1 MKIYKAVIR
10 VPGGLMV
17 VPLFLGMVVN
27 TFFPNLLKIGGFTEA
42 LSGSGYQTVL
52 GMYLFTVG
60 TKMTFRAAPKMLLR
74 GLGIMSAKVG
84 VATLFALIV
93 AKFFGGYIL
102 GLSTLAIMVAMS
114 DTNGGMFLALTGVMG
129 NKEDSGTYVVQS
141 IETGPFL
148 TMLIFVGTG
157 LAVIPWLTMVSVI
170 APIVVGA
177 ILGNLDEDL
186 KQFFG
191 THEPI
196 IVPFMAFTL
205 GQTINL
211 KSVVTAGLPGVA
223 LGVTVLVV
231 TGAVCIVVDRLLGGS
246 GIAGAAASSTAGN
259 SAAVPQ
265 AVALADTSFAPVA
278 AAATVQ
284 VTASVIVTAILTPLL
299 TAWWFRKVERSRA
312 LEAADQ
318 RVEEVTAQR
327 Y

>member
-1 MKIYKAVIR
+1 ME
-10 VPGGLMV
+10 
-17 VPLFLGMVVN
+17 
-27 TFFPNLLKIGGFTEA
+27 FFTI
-42 LSGSGYQTVL
+42 S
-52 GMYLFTVG
+52 
-60 TKMTFRAAPKMLLR
+60 MLN
-74 GLGIMSAKVG
+74 
-84 VATLFALIV
+84 
-93 AKFFGGYIL
+93 
-102 GLSTLAIMVAMS
+102 GLSYGLLLFMLS
-114 DTNGGMFLALTGVMG
+114 SGLT
-129 NKEDSGTYVVQS
+129 
-141 IETGPFL
+141 
-148 TMLIFVGTG
+148 LIFSMMGVLNFAHASFYMIGAYIAYSISKVTG
-157 LAVIPWLTMVSVI
+157 FWPALVI

>member
-1 MKIYKAVIR
+1 
-10 VPGGLMV
+10 
-17 VPLFLGMVVN
+17 
-27 TFFPNLLKIGGFTEA
+27 
-42 LSGSGYQTVL
+42 
-52 GMYLFTVG
+52 
-60 TKMTFRAAPKMLLR
+60 
-74 GLGIMSAKVG
+74 
-84 VATLFALIV
+84 
-93 AKFFGGYIL
+93 
-102 GLSTLAIMVAMS
+102 
-114 DTNGGMFLALTGVMG
+114 
-129 NKEDSGTYVVQS
+129 
-141 IETGPFL
+141 
-148 TMLIFVGTG
+148 
-157 LAVIPWLTMVSVI
+157 MVSVI